1 MGRRDEQR
9 VPCLAASRD
18 VAPSARTKAPRHV
31 SSTPQGCVQGPC
43 SHHSPCISSPQEG
56 RRLPRCYYFPNTVI
70 PSTLAAPPGKRWPS
84 PAAEVTERPS
94 TVSAFRLRRSARLFL
109 VFLIFLCFVFV
120 TFPQGGTIIL
130 IFKNKKIEVQEDYAL
145 VQPHPWHRARMRFAP
160 RRSGCRSEARERSS
174 PFFNYKATSFEGQG
188 IAGEA
193 PWSSTNTGIPL
204 DRCIST
210 FGGQRT
216 RSLCHPQW
224 ASTHAQPSPPP
235 LRLLQPWSPVMP

>member
-56 RRLPRCYYFPNTVI
+56 KRLPRCYYFPNTVI

-174 PFFNYKATSFEGQG
+174 PFFNYIIRRTRYR
-188 IAGEA
+188 GEA

-210 FGGQRT
+210 FGGRRT

>member
-1 MGRRDEQR
+1 MLLFPKHYYTQY
-9 VPCLAASRD
+9 VSR
-18 VAPSARTKAPRHV
+18 PAR
-31 SSTPQGCVQGPC
+31 
-43 SHHSPCISSPQEG
+43 E
-56 RRLPRCYYFPNTVI
+56 
-70 PSTLAAPPGKRWPS
+70 TLAFA
-84 PAAEVTERPS
+84 AAEVTERPS

-109 VFLIFLCFVFV
+109 VFLIFLCFIFV
-120 TFPQGGTIIL
+120 TFPQGGTITL

-160 RRSGCRSEARERSS
+160 RHSGCRSEARERSS

-210 FGGQRT
+210 FGGRRT